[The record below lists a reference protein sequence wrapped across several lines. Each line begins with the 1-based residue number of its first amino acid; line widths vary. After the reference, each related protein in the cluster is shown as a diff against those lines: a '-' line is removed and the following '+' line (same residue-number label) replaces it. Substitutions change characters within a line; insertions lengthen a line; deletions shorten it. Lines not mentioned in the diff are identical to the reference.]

1 MERSKWPHF
10 RDDGLPIAAS
20 CGRTH
25 ELLNPIR
32 VAFCG
37 AQSNK
42 TRIPPALPGRQ
53 RNSENAGGIL
63 RCQVCFGEAYYLAIM
78 LLFWLFLLFTG
89 CDHVPLWGQQ
99 PKASISAGGSI
110 LNTKCLVWIA
120 LSCPLSMTGING
132 SSTSSANN
140 SRGACD
146 DQILRETEGDVENI
160 SG

>member
-10 RDDGLPIAAS
+10 RYDGLPIAAS

-32 VAFCG
+32 VALCG

-42 TRIPPALPGRQ
+42 TKIPPLCR
-53 RNSENAGGIL
+53 GGSGTL
-63 RCQVCFGEAYYLAIM
+63 RMPEGFSRCQVCFGEAYYLAIM

-99 PKASISAGGSI
+99 PKASISAGGSL
-110 LNTKCLVWIA
+110 LNTKCLVGIA
-120 LSCPLSMTGING
+120 LSCPLSMTGIDG